1 MVKAMPKFDIKRKFY
16 ALASTDGE
24 NAEIQMYGDVVEKW
38 PTDWWTGEKLEGNY
52 IAQDEFLKDLAAV
65 EGCKSVTIRLN
76 SYGGDAVVGIVIH
89 NRLREI
95 AANGTHLT
103 CIVDGVAMSAGS
115 VIMCACDTVKVN
127 PSSLVMIHKGW
138 SFLFGRYNADELRKS
153 AEAMDAYDN
162 AMVSIYKRK
171 SSMNDTVI
179 SHMMSDETYM
189 TGKEAVEKGFADE
202 VIEDSEQA
210 PIAAS
215 ANGRTLFVGGR
226 AIHLCPGMT
235 LPKNIP
241 TVTPD
246 AQAPAAIEANQPV
259 VTGGEKGG
267 NNSMTKEELRAK
279 YPELVAEVEAD
290 ARAAVNTNAAVTEA
304 VQAEERRMQEIDEV
318 SALFSDELVKEAKYG
333 DKKCTAQELAYR
345 AAQAA
350 AKQGH
355 SFLANLD
362 EDAKDSGAD
371 GVGAAPG
378 KDAGE
383 DGKKDDD
390 SPEAVEAE
398 AKAAVAA
405 FMKRKE
411 K

>member
-1 MVKAMPKFDIKRKFY
+1 MPKFDIKRKFY

-202 VIEDSEQA
+202 VIEDSEQVQ
-210 PIAAS
+210 IAAS

-333 DKKCTAQELAYR
+333 DKKCTAQELTYR

>member
-202 VIEDSEQA
+202 VIEDSEQV

-215 ANGRTLFVGGR
+215 ANGRKLFVGGR

-333 DKKCTAQELAYR
+333 DKKCTAQELTYR

-390 SPEAVEAE
+390 SPEAIEAE

>member
-1 MVKAMPKFDIKRKFY
+1 MPKFNIKRKFY
-16 ALASTDGE
+16 ALASADGE

-38 PTDWWTGEKLEGNY
+38 PTDWWTGEKKEGSY

-65 EGCKSVTIRLN
+65 EGCKNVTIRLN

-95 AANGTHLT
+95 AAKGTHLS

-138 SFLFGRYNADELRKS
+138 SFLFGGYNADDLRKS
-153 AEAMDAYDN
+153 AEAMDAYDT

-171 SSMNDTVI
+171 SGMSDTVI
-179 SHMMSDETYM
+179 SHMMSEETYM

-202 VIEDSEQA
+202 VIEDSEPVQ
-210 PIAAS
+210 IAAS

-226 AIHLCPGMT
+226 EMHLCPGMT

-246 AQAPAAIEANQPV
+246 AKAPAAIEENQPV

-267 NNSMTKEELRAK
+267 NSMTKEELRAQ

-290 ARAAVNTNAAVTEA
+290 ARAVVDTNAAVTEA
-304 VQAEERRMQEIDEV
+304 VQAEERRMQQIDEV
-318 SALFSDELVKEAKYG
+318 SALFSDELVQEAKYG
-333 DKKCTAQELAYR
+333 AKKCSAQELTYR

-350 AKQGH
+350 AKQGR

-362 EDAKDSGAD
+362 KDSEESGA
-371 GVGAAPG
+371 GSVGAAPSAG
-378 KDAGE
+378 ADGEGGEKDE
-383 DGKKDDD
+383 N
-390 SPEAVEAE
+390 SPEAIEAA

-405 FMKRKE
+405 FMKKKE
-411 K
+411 GK

>member
-1 MVKAMPKFDIKRKFY
+1 MPKFDIKRKFY

-189 TGKEAVEKGFADE
+189 TGKEAVEKGFVDE
-202 VIEDSEQA
+202 VIEDSEQV

-333 DKKCTAQELAYR
+333 DKKCTAQELTYR

>member
-1 MVKAMPKFDIKRKFY
+1 MPKFNIKRKFY

-38 PTDWWTGEKLEGNY
+38 PTDWWTGEKKEGSY

-65 EGCKSVTIRLN
+65 EGCKNVTIRLN

-95 AANGTHLT
+95 AAKGTHLS

-138 SFLFGRYNADELRKS
+138 SFLFGGYNADDLRKS
-153 AEAMDAYDN
+153 AEAMDAYDT

-171 SSMNDTVI
+171 SGMSDTVI

-202 VIEDSEQA
+202 VIEDSKPVQ
-210 PIAAS
+210 IAAS

-226 AIHLCPGMT
+226 AMHLCPGMT

-246 AQAPAAIEANQPV
+246 AKASAAIEENQPV

-267 NNSMTKEELRAK
+267 NSMTKEELRAQ

-290 ARAAVNTNAAVTEA
+290 ARAVVDTNAAVTEA
-304 VQAEERRMQEIDEV
+304 VQAEERRMQQIDEV
-318 SALFSDELVKEAKYG
+318 SALFSDELVQEAKYG
-333 DKKCTAQELAYR
+333 AKKCSAQELAYR

-350 AKQGH
+350 AKQGR

-362 EDAKDSGAD
+362 KDSEESGA
-371 GVGAAPG
+371 GSVGAAPG
-378 KDAGE
+378 ASADGEGGEKDE
-383 DGKKDDD
+383 S
-390 SPEAVEAE
+390 SPKAIEAA

-405 FMKRKE
+405 FMKKKE
-411 K
+411 GK

>member
-1 MVKAMPKFDIKRKFY
+1 MPKFDIKRKFY

-202 VIEDSEQA
+202 VIEDSEQV

-215 ANGRTLFVGGR
+215 ANGRMLFVGGR

-333 DKKCTAQELAYR
+333 DKKCTAQELTYR

>member
-1 MVKAMPKFDIKRKFY
+1 MPKFDIKRKFY

-65 EGCKSVTIRLN
+65 EGCKGVTIRLN

-202 VIEDSEQA
+202 VIEDSEQV

-333 DKKCTAQELAYR
+333 DKKCTAQELTYR

>member
-202 VIEDSEQA
+202 VIEDSEQVQ
-210 PIAAS
+210 IAAS

-290 ARAAVNTNAAVTEA
+290 ARAAVDTNTAVTEA

-333 DKKCTAQELAYR
+333 AKKCSAQELAYR

-371 GVGAAPG
+371 DVGAAPG

-390 SPEAVEAE
+390 NPEAIEAE

>member
-202 VIEDSEQA
+202 VIEDSEQVQ
-210 PIAAS
+210 IAAS

-333 DKKCTAQELAYR
+333 AKKCSAQELAYR

-371 GVGAAPG
+371 DVGAAPG

-390 SPEAVEAE
+390 NPEAIEAE

>member
-1 MVKAMPKFDIKRKFY
+1 MPKFDIKRKFY

-202 VIEDSEQA
+202 VIEDSEQVQ
-210 PIAAS
+210 IAAS

-290 ARAAVNTNAAVTEA
+290 ARAAVDTSTAITEA
-304 VQAEERRMQEIDEV
+304 VQAEERRIQEIDEV
-318 SALFSDELVKEAKYG
+318 SALFSDELVQEAKYG
-333 DKKCTAQELAYR
+333 AKKCSAQELAYR

-355 SFLANLD
+355 SFLANLG

>member
-202 VIEDSEQA
+202 VIEDSEQV

-333 DKKCTAQELAYR
+333 DKKCTAQELTYR

>member
-1 MVKAMPKFDIKRKFY
+1 MPKFDIKRKFY

-38 PTDWWTGEKLEGNY
+38 PTDWWTGEKKEGSY

-65 EGCKSVTIRLN
+65 EGCKNVTIRLN

-95 AANGTHLT
+95 AAKGTHLT

-138 SFLFGRYNADELRKS
+138 SFLFGGYNADDLRKS
-153 AEAMDAYDN
+153 AEAMDAYDT

-171 SSMNDTVI
+171 SGMSDTVI

-202 VIEDSEQA
+202 VIEDSEPVQ
-210 PIAAS
+210 IAAS

-226 AIHLCPGMT
+226 AMHLCPGMT
-235 LPKNIP
+235 LPKDIP

-246 AQAPAAIEANQPV
+246 AKAPAAIDENQPV

-279 YPELVAEVEAD
+279 YPELVAEVETD
-290 ARAAVNTNAAVTEA
+290 ARAAVDTNAAVTEA

-318 SALFSDELVKEAKYG
+318 SALFSDELVREAKYG
-333 DKKCTAQELAYR
+333 KKKCSAQELAYR

-350 AKQGH
+350 AKNGR
-355 SFLANLD
+355 SFLANMA
-362 EDAKDSGAD
+362 EDAKESGAED
-371 GVGAAPG
+371 VGAAPNSGAEG
-378 KDAGE
+378 KD
-383 DGKKDDD
+383 GKADED
-390 SPEAVEAE
+390 SPEAIEAD

-405 FMKRKE
+405 FMKKKE
-411 K
+411 GK

>member
-1 MVKAMPKFDIKRKFY
+1 MPKFDIKRKFY

-202 VIEDSEQA
+202 VIEDSEQVQ
-210 PIAAS
+210 IAAS

-290 ARAAVNTNAAVTEA
+290 ARAAVDTNTAVTEA

-333 DKKCTAQELAYR
+333 AKKCSAQELAYR

-371 GVGAAPG
+371 DVGAAPG

-390 SPEAVEAE
+390 NPEAIEAE

>member
-1 MVKAMPKFDIKRKFY
+1 MPKFNIKRKFY

-38 PTDWWTGEKLEGNY
+38 PTDWWTGEKKEGSY

-65 EGCKSVTIRLN
+65 EGCKNVTIRLN

-95 AANGTHLT
+95 AAKGTHLS

-138 SFLFGRYNADELRKS
+138 SFLFGGYNADDLRKS
-153 AEAMDAYDN
+153 AEAMDAYDT

-171 SSMNDTVI
+171 SGMSDTVI

-202 VIEDSEQA
+202 VIEDSEPVQV
-210 PIAAS
+210 AAS

-226 AIHLCPGMT
+226 AMHLCPGMT

-246 AQAPAAIEANQPV
+246 AKASAAIEENQPV

-267 NNSMTKEELRAK
+267 NSMTKEELRAQ

-290 ARAAVNTNAAVTEA
+290 ARAVVDTNAAVTEA
-304 VQAEERRMQEIDEV
+304 VQAEERRMQQIDEV
-318 SALFSDELVKEAKYG
+318 SALFSDELVQEAKYG
-333 DKKCTAQELAYR
+333 AKKCSAQELAYR

-350 AKQGH
+350 AKQGR

-362 EDAKDSGAD
+362 KDSEESGA
-371 GVGAAPG
+371 GSVGAAPG
-378 KDAGE
+378 ASADGEGGEKDE
-383 DGKKDDD
+383 S
-390 SPEAVEAE
+390 SPKAIEAA

-405 FMKRKE
+405 FMKKKE
-411 K
+411 GK